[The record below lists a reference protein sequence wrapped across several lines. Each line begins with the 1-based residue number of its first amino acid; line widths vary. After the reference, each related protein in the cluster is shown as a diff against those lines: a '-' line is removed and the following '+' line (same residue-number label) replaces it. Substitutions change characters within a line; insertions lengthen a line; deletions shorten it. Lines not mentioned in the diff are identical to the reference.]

1 MSLPINEYLMRGSA
15 TSKEIQAETGL
26 SQTAVSRQLRGMGDA
41 IVTLPNMRPPKYAMT
56 RNAFGGGSKLPL
68 VAVDAHGNT
77 VLVAYIHP
85 LAPSGF
91 FVEPATGMPQVLL
104 GESGSGLYQDLP
116 YFLSDLCPQGFLGRQ
131 IAEDMAR
138 LSSDFPTDP
147 RHWNTN
153 HIGRYLIS
161 NGDDLPGNFKFGE
174 QALLRVRRKPVVTT
188 EKDYP
193 ALADR
198 VMSGVIP
205 GSSAGGEQPK
215 FTTFCGNRSAHVIVK
230 FSPLGS
236 SDVAQRWRDILITEY
251 HAAEAIHSENFP
263 AAETRL
269 IEMDGRLFLESQRFD
284 RIGEFGRMPML
295 SLQCI
300 DAEFTG
306 IGSDW
311 PRVLDALGRKN
322 LVSWQHVYD
331 AECLWWFGRLINNS
345 DMHLGNLSFSI
356 DGGVF
361 RLLPVYDMCSMGFAP
376 RSGGEVLPY
385 NFVPPEFKSANLGAA
400 GIEIVQG
407 MAHNFWERVAS
418 DAHISEEF
426 KAFLERR
433 NSVDLARPVS

>member
-1 MSLPINEYLMRGSA
+1 
-15 TSKEIQAETGL
+15 
-26 SQTAVSRQLRGMGDA
+26 MGDA
-41 IVTLPNMRPPKYAMT
+41 VVTLPNMRPPKYAMT
-56 RNAFGGGSKLPL
+56 RNAFGGSNKLPL
-68 VAVDAHGNT
+68 AMVDAHGNT
-77 VLVAYIHP
+77 VLVAYIRP
-85 LAPSGF
+85 LAPNGF
-91 FVEPATGMPQVLL
+91 FVEPVTGMPQVLL
-104 GESGSGLYQDLP
+104 GESRSGLYQDLP
-116 YFLSDLCPQGFLGRQ
+116 YFLNDLCPQGFLGRQ
-131 IAEDMAR
+131 IAGDLA
-138 LSSDFPTDP
+138 SQSNDFPPDP

-161 NGDDLPGNFKFGE
+161 NGDDVPGNFKFGE
-174 QALLRVRRKPVVTT
+174 SAFSRVRRKPVVTT

-193 ALADR
+193 ALADS

-230 FSPLGS
+230 FSPPGN

-251 HAAEAIHSENFP
+251 HATVALHSLEIP

-284 RIGEFGRMPML
+284 RTGEFGRMPML

-311 PRVLDALGRKN
+311 LKVLDALHKKN
-322 LVSWQHVYD
+322 LVSWQHVNE

-376 RSGGEVLPY
+376 KSAGEVFPY
-385 NFVPPEFKSANLGAA
+385 SFVPPEYKGRNLDANSVGLIQQLAR
-400 GIEIVQG
+400 
-407 MAHNFWERVAS
+407 NFWERVANDS
-418 DAHISEEF
+418 RISEKF
-426 KAFLERR
+426 KAFLERG
-433 NSVDLARPVS
+433 NPIDLSRSGS

>member
-1 MSLPINEYLMRGSA
+1 M
-15 TSKEIQAETGL
+15 
-26 SQTAVSRQLRGMGDA
+26 
-41 IVTLPNMRPPKYAMT
+41 
-56 RNAFGGGSKLPL
+56 
-68 VAVDAHGNT
+68 VDAHGNT
-77 VLVAYIHP
+77 VRVAYIRP

-116 YFLSDLCPQGFLGRQ
+116 YFLNDLCPQGFLGRQ
-131 IAEDMAR
+131 IAKDMAC
-138 LSSDFPTDP
+138 LSGDFSSDP
-147 RHWNTN
+147 RDWNAN
-153 HIGRYLIS
+153 QIGRYLIS

-174 QALLRVRRKPVVTT
+174 QALLRMRRKPVVTT
-188 EKDYP
+188 EKNYP
-193 ALADR
+193 ALADS
-198 VMSGVIP
+198 VLSGVIP

-230 FSPLGS
+230 FSPLGN

-251 HAAEAIHSENFP
+251 HATKALHSGNCP

-284 RIGEFGRMPML
+284 RTGEFGRMPML
-295 SLQCI
+295 SLQSI

-311 PRVLDALGRKN
+311 PKVLDALCRKN
-322 LVSWQHVYD
+322 LVSLEHVYD
-331 AECLWWFGRLINNS
+331 AEFLWWFGRLINNS

-376 RSGGEVLPY
+376 KSGGEVLPY
-385 NFVPPEFKSANLGAA
+385 NFILPEYKGLHLISKSITLIQN
-400 GIEIVQG
+400 
-407 MAHNFWERVAS
+407 MAHSFWESVAS
-418 DAHISEEF
+418 DARISDEF
-426 KAFLERR
+426 KEFI
-433 NSVDLARPVS
+433 ARENLINLT

>member
-1 MSLPINEYLMRGSA
+1 MALTISEYLMRGSA

-26 SQTAVSRQLRGMGDA
+26 SQTAVSRQLRGMGDGV
-41 IVTLPNMRPPKYAMT
+41 VTLSNMRPPKYALT
-56 RNAFGGGSKLPL
+56 RSAFGGSNKLPL
-68 VAVDAHGNT
+68 VMVDAHGNT
-77 VLVAYIHP
+77 VLVAYVRP
-85 LAPSGF
+85 LIPNGF
-91 FVEPATGMPQVLL
+91 LVEPATGMPQVLL

-131 IAEDMAR
+131 IAGDLA
-138 LSSDFPTDP
+138 SQSGDFPTDP
-147 RHWNTN
+147 RQWNTN

-188 EKDYP
+188 EKDYS
-193 ALADR
+193 ALADS

-215 FTTFCGNRSAHVIVK
+215 FTAFCGTRAAHVIVK

-236 SDVAQRWRDILITEY
+236 SDVVQRWRDILITEY
-251 HAAEAIHSENFP
+251 HATVAPHGQDFP

-284 RIGEFGRMPML
+284 RAGEFGRMPML
-295 SLQCI
+295 SLQSI
-300 DAEFTG
+300 DAEFVG
-306 IGSDW
+306 VGSDW
-311 PRVLDALGRKN
+311 PRVMDALYRKK
-322 LVSWQHVYD
+322 LVSWQHIFD

-356 DGGVF
+356 DGGAF

-376 RSGGEVLPY
+376 KIGGEVLPY
-385 NFVPPEFKSANLGAA
+385 SFVPPEYKGINLDANS
-400 GIEIVQG
+400 IRTIQN
-407 MAHNFWERVAS
+407 MARSFWESVAS
-418 DAHISEEF
+418 DARISDEF
-426 KAFLERR
+426 KAFLERG
-433 NSVDLARPVS
+433 NPIDLARTAS